1 LAALDDGLLPE
12 LLGPPGPRRARRA
25 AQARPVLQRG
35 LHQAARGAASGPR
48 HAAQLSRSM
57 AVLSLAGLLLLGPAL
72 ARDASAPV
80 ATEWRVHPGGGRLP
94 TIRAGAAYGPAGA
107 AGRAGAS
114 AARRGHGRLRD

>member
-80 ATEWRVHPGGGRLP
+80 ATEWRGPPGEGRP
-94 TIRAGAAYGPAGA
+94 PSTRAAPAYVLSGT
-107 AGRAGAS
+107 
-114 AARRGHGRLRD
+114 RG